1 MGMSTPHMYL
11 WLVLGEKRHR
21 ARALVRSYLDHVR
34 GDTGCGAQSWGEECT
49 AGVSSNQSGAPVR
62 GQRRMSREHM
72 SVSKCARPGVSVRWC
87 DRICSARA
95 ETGGVA
101 QGWGHECHSQSSH
114 TNSHKPASIAWGSV
128 MRACV
133 NSLLGRR
140 SWSWNHFVGN
150 IKASRV

>member
-1 MGMSTPHMYL
+1 MSIRAVAHRQSFHGDEHSTHVFMAR
-11 WLVLGEKRHR
+11 VGEKRHR
-21 ARALVRSYLDHVR
+21 ARALVRSYLDHAR
-34 GDTGCGAQSWGEECT
+34 GDTGCGAQSRGEECT

-101 QGWGHECHSQSSH
+101 QGWGHECH
-114 TNSHKPASIAWGSV
+114 T
-128 MRACV
+128 
-133 NSLLGRR
+133 
-140 SWSWNHFVGN
+140 
-150 IKASRV
+150 